1 MTSPQA
7 PYDLFTKL
15 NTLVTTGLTPMPKL
29 NTKMQ
34 TITGLLCDS
43 IYDHLVF
50 TVQDNSSG
58 AGYRHKLQEFLTA
71 KQTEFYSY
79 YILTKYSGK

>member
-7 PYDLFTKL
+7 PYELFTKL
-15 NTLVTTGLTPMPKL
+15 NILVTTGLTPLPKL
-29 NTKMQ
+29 DTKMQ
-34 TITGLLCDS
+34 TLIGLLCDS

-58 AGYRHKLQEFLTA
+58 PGYRHKLQEFLTA
-71 KQTEFYSY
+71 KQTEFYSD
-79 YILTKYSGK
+79 YILTKYSAK